1 MSKVIKLLHTEWSD
15 GWGGQEIRILSESK
29 VFLEKGYSV
38 TIACQPDSQLISKAN
53 QANIPVFPLRMNKG
67 LNVIAIIKFIY
78 FIKKNNIDIVH
89 THSSVD
95 SRTAGI
101 AGRIC
106 GIRIVRSRHISN
118 PVGKSYLTWFQYMRL
133 ADKVITSGE
142 FIRNRLIEDNRML
155 PDKIVSAPAGADENR
170 FYKDVKVKDIRIEFN
185 ISSDSFVLG
194 TVSVLRSWKG
204 HSYLIESVDKVKNL
218 IPNIHLLIVG
228 DGPVSN
234 NLKDMVT
241 RLNLDNY
248 VTFAGHR
255 VDPVPFYK
263 SMDVVVL
270 PSYSGE
276 ATSQTLPQA
285 MLMQKPVVSTDVGGL
300 PEVVINENTGLVV
313 RPKDSDSLASVILRL
328 HSDKALR
335 DKLAKNGY
343 KHALNLFTFK
353 KMINTTEKVYHDV
366 MSK

>member
-1 MSKVIKLLHTEWSD
+1 MGEVIKLLHTEWSD

-29 VFLEKGYSV
+29 AFIEKGYSV
-38 TIACQPDSQLISKAN
+38 TIACQPNSQLISKAN
-53 QANIPVFPLRMNKG
+53 QADIPVFPISMNKG
-67 LNVIAIIKFIY
+67 LNIVAIIKLIS
-78 FIKKNNIDIVH
+78 FIKNNSIDIIH
-89 THSSVD
+89 THSAVD

-106 GIRIVRSRHISN
+106 GIGIVRSRHIST
-118 PVGKSYLTWFQYMRL
+118 PVGNSYLTWFQYMKL

-142 FIRNRLIEDNRML
+142 FIRDMLIKDNKML
-155 PDKIVSAPAGADENR
+155 PEKIISAPAGADENI
-170 FYKDVKVKDIRIEFN
+170 FHKDVKVKDIRIEFN

-204 HSYLIESVDKVKNL
+204 HRYLIKAIDKVKDL

-241 RLNLDNY
+241 R
-248 VTFAGHR
+248 FHK

-285 MLMQKPVVSTDVGGL
+285 MLMQKPVISTNVGGL

-313 RPKDSDSLASVILRL
+313 HPKDSDSLVSAILKL
-328 HSDKALR
+328 YSDTTLR
-335 DKLAKNGY
+335 DKLVKNGY
-343 KHALNLFTFK
+343 KHALNLFTFN
-353 KMINTTEKVYHDV
+353 KMINTTENVYLEV
-366 MSK
+366 MDK